1 VKFETRVLEQV
12 EKWVTKLEEEMRAK
26 LEEEMRAKLDAE
38 NMKNWEKMMEYMALH
53 YLAPHF
59 GPFGSRFPPSTFTFI
74 CIVMYLL
81 L

>member
-26 LEEEMRAKLDAE
+26 LDAE
-38 NMKNWEKMMEYMALH
+38 NMKNWEKMMEYMTLH

-59 GPFGSRFPPSTFTFI
+59 GPFGSRFPPSIFTFI

>member
-1 VKFETRVLEQV
+1 MKFETRVLEQV
-12 EKWVTKLEEEMRAK
+12 EKWVTK

>member
-12 EKWVTKLEEEMRAK
+12 EKWVTK

>member
-12 EKWVTKLEEEMRAK
+12 EKWVTK

-59 GPFGSRFPPSTFTFI
+59 GPFGSRFPPSIFTFI